1 MTISLILK
9 FNRASLGQ
17 VPIVWSLLYA
27 ITWTKFTWNYTHDLR
42 LSELKVA
49 QPPSGFIKIW
59 ETQSR
64 LKSSFYPRNTTIH
77 HRIPTQFFKVTRSS
91 LLNHLFPFALYALK
105 ISENSEVFCFQ
116 GVEKGY
122 TWNKWVNLTQ
132 SITGKHS
139 RDQTTASSL
148 RFQEP
153 SFLVVPN

>member
-1 MTISLILK
+1 MTVSLILK

-17 VPIVWSLLYA
+17 VPIGWSLLYA
-27 ITWTKFTWNYTHDLR
+27 IAWTKFIWNYTHDLR

-49 QPPSGFIKIW
+49 QPPGGFIKIW

-64 LKSSFYPRNTTIH
+64 LKSSSYPRNTTIH
-77 HRIPTQFFKVTRSS
+77 HRIPTQFFKVTRLS
-91 LLNHLFPFALYALK
+91 LNHLFPFALYALK
-105 ISENSEVFCFQ
+105 ISENSAVFWCFQ

-122 TWNKWVNLTQ
+122 IWNKWVNLTQ

-139 RDQTTASSL
+139 RDQAIASTL